1 MIGSTFSDTE
11 VSVSN
16 KVLNS
21 VVTCVASITS
31 DEVMRCGTGSF
42 GDEKEMYLLPNT
54 VVALILAS
62 TLAGISLRYL
72 RSTSS
77 VIFALG

>member
-1 MIGSTFSDTE
+1 
-11 VSVSN
+11 
-16 KVLNS
+16 
-21 VVTCVASITS
+21 
-31 DEVMRCGTGSF
+31 MRCGDGSF

-62 TLAGISLRYL
+62 TLAGISLMYL
-72 RSTSS
+72 GSTSS